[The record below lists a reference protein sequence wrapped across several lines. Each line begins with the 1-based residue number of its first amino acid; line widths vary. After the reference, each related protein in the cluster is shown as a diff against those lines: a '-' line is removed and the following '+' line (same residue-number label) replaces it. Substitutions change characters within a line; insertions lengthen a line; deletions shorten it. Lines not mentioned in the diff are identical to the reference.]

1 MLQIYVEAERRANL
15 FAVPGRHS
23 ICGDAGH
30 TMIFHNFEAG
40 NPKAQAMDTQQRLY
54 PLGRQDFAEIRT
66 AGNFLYVD
74 KTEYVYRMT
83 SFDRETHNINSWKIQ

>member
-30 TMIFHNFEAG
+30 TMIFYNFEAEYTIERR
-40 NPKAQAMDTQQRLY
+40 PWTHSR
-54 PLGRQDFAEIRT
+54 DFTR
-66 AGNFLYVD
+66 
-74 KTEYVYRMT
+74 
-83 SFDRETHNINSWKIQ
+83 